1 MNPLIDPSNMESI
14 RQSTGPSSRR
24 PTRHG
29 EVPHPMPAMRRRL
42 STALL
47 AASVATLMTGCNQ
60 MVPPSNLKAPSLS
73 VSGLGV
79 ESITRDSLKL
89 RVRLTA
95 RNPNTVDM
103 PLSNLR
109 FDVSLMGQRLVHG
122 AVAEETFTLPAQG
135 ERDVPVVLAFAGA
148 DARDLLIR
156 LMTKGLT
163 EVPWELKGSARWGIS
178 PIPLAFE
185 KHGSLGL
192 RTVLDAVMR

>member
-1 MNPLIDPSNMESI
+1 MNPLIDPPGMASM
-14 RQSTGPSSRR
+14 GPSSTRS
-24 PTRHG
+24 TRHG
-29 EVPHPMPAMRRRL
+29 QARHPMPAMRRRL
-42 STALL
+42 SNALL
-47 AASVATLMTGCNQ
+47 ATGLATLMTGCNQ

-89 RVRLTA
+89 RVRLAA

-109 FDVSLMGQRLVHG
+109 FDVSLMGQRLVQG

-156 LMTKGLT
+156 LTTKGLT
-163 EVPWELKGSARWGIS
+163 EISWELKGSARWGIS

-185 KHGSLGL
+185 KRGSLGL